1 MRLPALF
8 FAAIT
13 ALCFFQFTAD
23 LPAKQTTNPPVSIGA
38 NVILEITGD
47 VAKHYHRLQTRQSST
62 PSGIQI
68 STSAQVVQKL
78 KTGQYRL
85 EHSLTINSK
94 SDAPRMVTLTA
105 LVNADAFTHCVVPA
119 NTEVR
124 ASPSDPKPVKTKN
137 QTTLSVVK
145 LDDLKGVKIRGWKL
159 DHQVGE

>member
-8 FAAIT
+8 FVAIT
-13 ALCFFQFTAD
+13 VLCFSQFTTV
-23 LPAKQTTNPPVSIGA
+23 LPAKQTTNLQVSIGT
-38 NVILEITGD
+38 NVILELTGD
-47 VAKHYHRLQTRQSST
+47 VAKHYHRLQTQQLST
-62 PSGIQI
+62 PAGIQI

-78 KTGQYRL
+78 RNNQYRL

-105 LVNADAFTHCVVPA
+105 LVNADAFTHRIVPA

-124 ASPSDPKPVKTKN
+124 ASPSDVKPGKTKK

-145 LDDLKGVKIRGWKL
+145 LDELKGVKIRGWKL
-159 DHQVGE
+159 DSQAGK